1 VPLMEGISMYR
12 EKSTGTLIVT
22 LFVGLL
28 IGTVV
33 GEILG
38 FILPDNNVVKKVL
51 VDSFRYEFAPVTLNL
66 IVLTITF
73 GFTLKFNIIS
83 LLGIT
88 IAWYY
93 YKYSY

>member
-1 VPLMEGISMYR
+1 MTMYR
-12 EKSTGTLIVT
+12 KSTGVLIVT

-51 VDSFRYEFAPVTLNL
+51 VDSFRYEFPPGTLNL

-73 GFTLKFNIIS
+73 GFTLKFNITS
-83 LLGIT
+83 LLGIAA
-88 IAWYY
+88 AWYY

>member
-1 VPLMEGISMYR
+1 MYR
-12 EKSTGTLIVT
+12 RKSTGVLIIT

-28 IGTVV
+28 VGTVV

-38 FILPDNNVVKKVL
+38 LILPENDVVKKVL
-51 VDSFRYEFAPVTLNL
+51 VDSFRYQFPPATLNL
-66 IVLTITF
+66 IVFTITF

-83 LLGIT
+83 LLGIAA
-88 IAWYY
+88 AWYY

>member
-1 VPLMEGISMYR
+1 MYR
-12 EKSTGTLIVT
+12 RKSTGILIIT

-38 FILPDNNVVKKVL
+38 FILPENNVVKKVL
-51 VDSFRYEFAPVTLNL
+51 VDSFKYEFFPNTLNL

-83 LLGIT
+83 LLGIV